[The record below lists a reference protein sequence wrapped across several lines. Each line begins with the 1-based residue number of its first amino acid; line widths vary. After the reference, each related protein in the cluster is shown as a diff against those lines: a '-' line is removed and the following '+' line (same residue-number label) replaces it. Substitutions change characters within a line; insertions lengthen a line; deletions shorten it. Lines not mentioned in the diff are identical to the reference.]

1 MLARAGDKS
10 GNTTKTEHGGEKYF
24 ASLKQFLYD
33 DYQNVANEVQPSKAN
48 GGDLILALSSAIGKI
63 DEFCRHLKYIK
74 TIYFISNFDGEIF
87 FNAEEMD
94 RILVALHSKNI
105 QLNIFGMDFADERR
119 GLPHP
124 WNDDEVQG
132 NTRIERQLYN
142 EKCLRQL
149 ERNLNDHAPMQNR
162 RDTTWCTM
170 EPFSSAYAS
179 LSEPRV
185 KRVRPVK
192 SFKGE
197 LMLGAREN
205 VERGR
210 TMVIEVECYPCTR
223 KSPAMQ
229 SKMYTR
235 NQSDDQTQEDMAELS
250 WQREYSIKDPE
261 DPDGQVA
268 IDETDREEGFL
279 YGSEIVTLTDA
290 DKDFYKPDTAP
301 GMEIIAFVSK
311 ASVPRWYEISST
323 DFVCAAIDSHKA
335 NVAMASFAWAL
346 EQSDCY
352 VIVRYVQKPKTPVK
366 MMLLTPYVEENGPSC
381 LIMSELPFAEDVRYY
396 NFPSITVPKTVKG
409 KPVSPESK
417 EGKALIPTKEMND
430 LMESYIDKMT
440 LMDDSFIED
449 EEKIHWEQDP
459 TEFARPED
467 TYNPLIHRVKN
478 VVKHCAKL
486 GNPDDYSVPP
496 VLPILKRHAHPPQ
509 ELMDQCKPELG
520 ELKRLFDIQKVLSA
534 RERRELE
541 KQKQAEGG
549 RVPQVKQ
556 ELDVDALLNN
566 RQSEEN
572 QQQQQQPELAIKEEP
587 SSQQAT
593 AAQPSD
599 EAEIKQESQ
608 PDIDIPSSVSED
620 NAIPD
625 LKTIMQSN
633 KSEKEKQD
641 ACQQMGTI
649 ILDMINGGFA
659 SDDMILEHIS
669 TLQIECEN
677 EGFNDFFS
685 GFIPQASDAA
695 PKRLRTQIS
704 NIVQDAQNN

>member
-1 MLARAGDKS
+1 MLARADS
-10 GNTTKTEHGGEKYF
+10 GKAERGGEVYF

-33 DYQNVANEVQPSKAN
+33 DYQNVANKVQPSN
-48 GGDLILALSSAIGKI
+48 EEEGDLILALSAAIAKM

-74 TIYFISNFDGEIF
+74 TIYLISNFDAKII

-94 RILVALHSKNI
+94 RILVGLHSKNI
-105 QLNIFGMDFADERR
+105 QLNILGMDFADEGR

-124 WNDDEVQG
+124 WDDEDVEG
-132 NTRIERQLYN
+132 NDRIKRQLYN

-149 ERNLNDHAPMQNR
+149 ERNLNDHSPMQNR
-162 RDTTWCTM
+162 RDTVWCTM

-179 LSEPRV
+179 LSEPRA

-205 VERGR
+205 VARGR

-229 SKMYTR
+229 SKMYTHS
-235 NQSDDQTQEDMAELS
+235 QSDDQTQEDMAELT
-250 WQREYSIKDPE
+250 WQREYSVKDPD

-268 IDETDREEGFL
+268 VDETDREEGFL

-290 DKDFYKPDTAP
+290 DKEFYKPDTAP
-301 GMEIIAFVSK
+301 GMEIIAFVNK
-311 ASVPRWYEISST
+311 ETVPRWYEMSST
-323 DFVCAAIDSHKA
+323 DFVCAALDSYKA

-346 EQSDCY
+346 EQADCY
-352 VIVRYVQKPKTPVK
+352 VIARYVQKPRTPVK
-366 MMLLTPYVEENGPSC
+366 MVLLTPYVEENGPSC

-409 KPVSPESK
+409 KPINPKSK
-417 EGKALIPTKEMND
+417 EGKALIPTQEMND
-430 LMESYIDKMT
+430 LMESCIDKMT
-440 LMDDSFIED
+440 LMDGSFVED

-467 TYNPLIHRVKN
+467 TYNPLIHRVKH

-486 GNPDDYSVPP
+486 GNPDDYTVPP

-509 ELMDQCKPELG
+509 ELLDQCKPELD
-520 ELKRLFDIQKVLSA
+520 ELKRLFNIQKVLSA

-556 ELDVDALLNN
+556 ELDVDALLNK
-566 RQSEEN
+566 RPTEEN
-572 QQQQQQPELAIKEEP
+572 QQDQTQQPSEPTVKEEP
-587 SSQQAT
+587 SSQPAT
-593 AAQPSD
+593 ASAPSD

-608 PDIDIPSSVSED
+608 PDIDIPTSVSED

-633 KSEKEKQD
+633 KSEKDKQD
-641 ACQQMGTI
+641 ACNQMSTI

-659 SDDMILEHIS
+659 SDDMVLEHIS
-669 TLQIECEN
+669 TLQLECEN
-677 EGFNDFFS
+677 EGFTDLFS
-685 GFIPQASDAA
+685 SFVSQASDSA

-704 NIVQDAQNN
+704 KLVQEPQNN